1 MRASDQATA
10 SGGAG
15 SASGSA
21 GAGVSALAPSIH
33 LPAARVWR
41 SGRYSLLLN
50 PRLIAV
56 GAALIL
62 AVMALG
68 ALALTFGTLKIA
80 VGDVLQILLGN
91 GSGVSERVVMNIRLP
106 RVLTGIFAG
115 AALGASGAV
124 FQSISRNALGS
135 PDVIGFTT
143 GAATGAIAQII
154 LFDGTPSQIAVSAV
168 VTGLLTA
175 AIVYLLSSNR
185 GGGGYRLVL
194 TGIGVGAVLGAL
206 NGLMLVKGNLDDAIS
221 ANLWLAGSL
230 NARSWTHV
238 WPVLCGVALVVPALA
253 LAGRSLTMIEMGDD
267 LARQLGIRV
276 ESTRLTAVFLAVLL
290 AALATAAAGPIAF
303 VALAAPQ
310 LHARLASTSNL
321 AVLGSAAM
329 GALLLILADLVTQA
343 LPIGF
348 TVPIG
353 RMTGVIGGVY
363 LIWLLTRSRQ
373 V

>member
-1 MRASDQATA
+1 MTVTKT
-10 SGGAG
+10 GG
-15 SASGSA
+15 SAS
-21 GAGVSALAPSIH
+21 
-33 LPAARVWR
+33 ARVL
-41 SGRYSLLLN
+41 RYRGFSVLVDL
-50 PRLIAV
+50 RLVAV
-56 GAALIL
+56 GATLL
-62 AVMALG
+62 LLVVALG
-68 ALALTFGTLKIA
+68 AYALSIGTLKIA
-80 VGDVLQILLGN
+80 VADVIQILLGN
-91 GSGVSERVVMNIRLP
+91 GSGVGERVIMNIRLP

-115 AALGASGAV
+115 AALGASGAI

-154 LFDGTPSQIAVSAV
+154 LFNGTPSQIAISAV

-175 AIVYLLSSNR
+175 AVVYLLSSNR

-194 TGIGVGAVLGAL
+194 TGIGVGAILAAL

-230 NARSWTHV
+230 NARTWLHV
-238 WPVLCGVALVVPALA
+238 WPVLIGTLVVIPIVAA
-253 LAGRSLTMIEMGDD
+253 AARSLSMVEMGDD

-276 ESTRLTAVFLAVLL
+276 ERTRLFAVFLAVLL

-310 LHARLASTSNL
+310 LHARLAGTSNL
-321 AVLGSAAM
+321 AVFGSAAM
-329 GALLLILADLVTQA
+329 GALLLILADLTTQL

-348 TVPIG
+348 AVPIG
-353 RMTGVIGGVY
+353 RMTGIIGGLY
-363 LIWLLTRSRQ
+363 LIWLLTRSKQ

>member
-1 MRASDQATA
+1 MSASPT
-10 SGGAG
+10 GG
-15 SASGSA
+15 SAT
-21 GAGVSALAPSIH
+21 L
-33 LPAARVWR
+33 RVWR
-41 SGRYSLLLN
+41 FGSYSLLFDL
-50 PRLIAV
+50 RLIAV
-56 GAALIL
+56 GSTLLLI
-62 AVMALG
+62 VIGLG
-68 ALALTFGTLKIA
+68 AYALSVGTLKIA
-80 VGDVLQILLGN
+80 VSDVIQILLGN
-91 GSGVSERVVMNIRLP
+91 GSGVSERVVINIRLP

-115 AALGASGAV
+115 AALGASGAI

-154 LFDGTPSQIAVSAV
+154 LFDGSPSQIAIAAV
-168 VTGLLTA
+168 VTGMLTA
-175 AIVYLLSSNR
+175 VVVYLLSSNR

-194 TGIGVGAVLGAL
+194 TGIGVGAILGAL

-230 NARSWTHV
+230 NARSWLHV
-238 WPVLCGVALVVPALA
+238 WPVLLGTVLVIPGAAVLA
-253 LAGRSLTMIEMGDD
+253 RSLTLIEMGDD

-276 ESTRLTAVFLAVLL
+276 ERTRLVAVFLAVLL

-310 LHARLASTSNL
+310 LHARLAGTANL
-321 AVLGSAAM
+321 AVFGAAAM
-329 GALLLILADLVTQA
+329 GALLLILADLITQL
-343 LPIGF
+343 LPLGF
-348 TVPIG
+348 AVPIG
-353 RMTGVIGGVY
+353 RMTGIIGGLY